1 MSKLG
6 TPPSCGDEENE
17 GVVQN
22 PYQKAIHSQFIGQW
36 ITSLAISVICCAI
49 LFVVFAGY
57 IVQLHDKANMAGVRI
72 EVLQEKY
79 NQVVADIAALRRVQ
93 PQAVFN
99 IQGIAS
105 RVETPAPSAMVGGE
119 PAMLATEEKPAT
131 AAPSETVGTAPA
143 SPAAPQSVAPPKEK
157 NTTDLGVPVFDA
169 PATAA
174 PLGR

>member
-1 MSKLG
+1 MSRLG
-6 TPPSCGDEENE
+6 APPSCGEENDE
-17 GVVQN
+17 NLAHN

-57 IVQLHDKANMAGVRI
+57 IVQLHEKANMAGVRI

-105 RVETPAPSAMVGGE
+105 RVETPSPTVEAE
-119 PAMLATEEKPAT
+119 PAMLATEEKPPTIASPPSPPPAASESAPT
-131 AAPSETVGTAPA
+131 VAPRSAAPS
-143 SPAAPQSVAPPKEK
+143 KDK
-157 NTTDLGVPVFDA
+157 NVTDLGVPVFNT
-169 PATAA
+169 PTSA